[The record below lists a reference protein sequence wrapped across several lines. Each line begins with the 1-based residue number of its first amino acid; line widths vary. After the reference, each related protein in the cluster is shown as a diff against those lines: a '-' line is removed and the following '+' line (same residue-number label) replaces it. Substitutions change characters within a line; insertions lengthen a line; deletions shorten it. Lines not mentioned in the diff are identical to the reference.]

1 MRFNAL
7 ILAAAAAGLAACT
20 TAEGGTQSASAP
32 ANRDCFNAASVNG
45 YEIVDEH
52 NIRVR
57 VSTRRTYTMTTSWN
71 ANDLDWSNAI
81 ALRSTSG
88 WICTGNARGVVE
100 VTGGTFNRTFP
111 IDTIT
116 RDPEPP
122 SDQQGS

>member
-1 MRFNAL
+1 MRFRTTL
-7 ILAAAAAGLAACT
+7 LAAAAIGLSACAT
-20 TAEGGTQSASAP
+20 EQSASMTPGAD
-32 ANRDCFNAASVNG
+32 RDCFNASSVNG
-45 YEIVDEH
+45 YEIIDDH

-71 ANDLDWSNAI
+71 ASDLDWSQAI
-81 ALRSTSG
+81 ALRSNTG
-88 WICTGNARGVVE
+88 WICTGNARGNVE

>member
-1 MRFNAL
+1 MRFKLL
-7 ILAAAAAGLAACT
+7 ILAAATAGLAACANT
-20 TAEGGTQSASAP
+20 ETASSTQP
-32 ANRDCFNAASVNG
+32 GDRDCFNASSVNG
-45 YEIVDEH
+45 YEIIDEH

-57 VSTRRTYTMTTSWN
+57 VSTSRTYTMTTSWN

-81 ALRSTSG
+81 ALRSNTG
-88 WICTGNARGVVE
+88 WICTGNARGSVE

-116 RDPEPP
+116 RDPQPP